1 MSSYLQFL
9 FKKIFDFI
17 EEALFLGAD
26 IILADFTEAAQC
38 FLLLFVQLSRHNYLN
53 ANQLITAL
61 TAAQAGNTLPLQAQH
76 LTGLS
81 AFGNLNGYLTI
92 QRRNLDLSAQGCL
105 YDIDRYLAQNS
116 SAITFKNLCGFT
128 YRYT

>member
-1 MSSYLQFL
+1 MSSFLQFL

-17 EEALFLGAD
+17 EEALFLWAD
-26 IILADFTEAAQC
+26 IILADFSEAAQC
-38 FLLLFVQLSRHNYLN
+38 FLLLFVKLGRHNYLN

-92 QRRNLDLSAQGCL
+92 QRRNLDLSGQL
-105 YDIDRYLAQNS
+105 HRDLS
-116 SAITFKNLCGFT
+116 
-128 YRYT
+128 